1 MQDQRSIITQKVCMA
16 LVRRDADQDTIDEIR
31 SLLEVELAKCEVYE
45 RCTAVTVLDDSPR
58 QYLKQYLA
66 MKRIEGKSEKTIE
79 RYRYEIERLL
89 WYCNKPLEDITA
101 NDIRLYL
108 DYKKNSGKKP
118 LSNRTLNNMRQVFSP
133 FFAWLAYEDIIPK
146 DPCIA
151 VHQIKYRKTIRSVY
165 SPTELQRLREACKT
179 IRDTAMIDW
188 LASTGCRVEEIA
200 TTQLSMID
208 WHDRS
213 CIVIG
218 KGNKERTVYFDDVT
232 AMHLQ
237 MYLNTRQDVVDALF
251 IGRGG
256 KPLTKAGIQRAVK
269 RIGERAGVQKV
280 YCHRFRHTLASNLAN
295 KMPVAEVAAILGH
308 DSIAT
313 TQVYVHSDAGS
324 VAADYKRAMA

>member
-1 MQDQRSIITQKVCMA
+1 MA
-16 LVRRDADQDTIDEIR
+16 LVRRNADQETIDEVR

-45 RCTAVTVLDDSPR
+45 RCTAVAVLDDSPR

-89 WYCNKPLEDITA
+89 WYLNRPLEDITA

-118 LSNRTLNNMRQVFSP
+118 LSNRTLNNMRQVFQP
-133 FFAWLAYEDIIPK
+133 FFAWLTAEDIIVK
-146 DPCIA
+146 NPCLS
-151 VHQIKYRKTIRSVY
+151 VHNIKCRKTVRSAY
-165 SPTELQRLREACKT
+165 SKTDLQKLRETCDT

-188 LASTGCRVEEIA
+188 LTSTGCRVQEVS
-200 TTQLSMID
+200 TTRLSMIN

-213 CIVIG
+213 CVVIG
-218 KGNKERTVYFDDVT
+218 KGNKERTVYFDDIT

-251 IGRGG
+251 VGRNGS
-256 KPLTKAGIQRAVK
+256 PLTVSGIQQAVK
-269 RIGERAGVQKV
+269 RIGDRAGIAKV
-280 YCHRFRHTLASNLAN
+280 HCHRFRHTLASTLAV
-295 KMPVAEVAAILGH
+295 KMPITEVADIMGH
-308 DSIAT
+308 DDIST